1 MHIHYFIF
9 GLLLGYG
16 AAIPIGPMN
25 LEIIRRNL
33 RFGTPYGIAL
43 GLGAST
49 ADVTYLILLSLGA
62 LTILTYPAVLNV
74 VGVLGSLI
82 LAWFGYGA
90 LSLKTNS
97 EVTLTEKQPTTALW
111 RHTLSGYALTLFNP
125 FTILFWSSV
134 SAQIAIASKTTDYA
148 AFYMGVGVLLSTLS
162 WSLGL
167 NSFLHFTRHRLSER
181 VMRLLNIAGGLM
193 LLGFA
198 GMGLWHVLK
207 ALALNSGL

>member
-1 MHIHYFIF
+1 MLLHYLIF
-9 GLLLGYG
+9 GMLLGWG

-62 LTILTYPAVLNV
+62 LTILTFPSVLNI

-90 LSLKTNS
+90 LRLKIKSDFLNS
-97 EVTLTEKQPTTALW
+97 EQQPATALW
-111 RHTLSGYALTLFNP
+111 RQTFDGYLLTLINP
-125 FTILFWSSV
+125 FTVLFWSSV
-134 SAQIAIASKTTDYA
+134 SAQIAIAAKSTHYA
-148 AFYMGVGVLLSTLS
+148 ALFMGLGVLLATLS
-162 WSLGL
+162 WSVGL
-167 NSFLHFTRHRLSER
+167 NGFLHFTRHRLSER
-181 VMRLLNIAGGLM
+181 VMRLLNILGGIM

-198 GMGLWHVLK
+198 GMGIWHVVKELALSK
-207 ALALNSGL
+207 AL